1 MEMLVPVCVSV
12 IVLSLMVLMLFVACV
27 SVIAKESGT
36 RMGTR
41 NGKPGPMRLPDD
53 GRARGEV
60 VRERGLLIDVVG

>member
-1 MEMLVPVCVSV
+1 MVMLMAFVV
-12 IVLSLMVLMLFVACV
+12 IVMLAM
-27 SVIAKESGT
+27 SASGIAQESGT

-41 NGKPGPMRLPDD
+41 NGKPGPMRMQGD